1 MFRTSFNLCSIFV
14 EACCECFVFVRWN
27 TEHKSPTFIADSVW
41 LCRELM
47 ACNGTQSMAIFLPGA
62 RMVYRHCAPW
72 IIADLKTASHAVS
85 HFHRPA
91 WKQPRPKV
99 VDGIHRA
106 LGEQEKILLCPPNVD
121 EARQRVQIERK
132 QFLEIDGYDVFVRGF
147 ILIFL
152 GVQSW
157 WRFGWIFAS
166 ITYIY
171 IYIFDHIICDSIILY
186 LSTFYILFASEEKAV
201 QTANAW
207 RKMTKKLQKG
217 SKIVEKLS
225 VAFRNWTCCGSF

>member
-1 MFRTSFNLCSIFV
+1 MFVAT
-14 EACCECFVFVRWN
+14 CCECFVFVRWN

-41 LCRELM
+41 FCRELRM
-47 ACNGTQSMAIFLPGA
+47 QWHAINGHFFARSKDGIQALCSLDHSRSKNCQPCCQPFSSTCLETAKAQSRRWDPPGSGGA
-62 RMVYRHCAPW
+62 RKNTPVPTQRWWGAPEGPDWFRKQILGYWW
-72 IIADLKTASHAVS
+72 ISFLCEGLYP
-85 HFHRPA
+85 HFWVCR
-91 WKQPRPKV
+91 
-99 VDGIHRA
+99 VDGDS
-106 LGEQEKILLCPPNVD
+106 GG
-121 EARQRVQIERK
+121 
-132 QFLEIDGYDVFVRGF
+132 FLHQ
-147 ILIFL
+147 LH
-152 GVQSW
+152 
-157 WRFGWIFAS
+157 
-166 ITYIY
+166 IY

>member
-1 MFRTSFNLCSIFV
+1 
-14 EACCECFVFVRWN
+14 
-27 TEHKSPTFIADSVW
+27 
-41 LCRELM
+41 
-47 ACNGTQSMAIFLPGA
+47 MAIFLPGA

-171 IYIFDHIICDSIILY
+171 IYIYIYIWSYNMWFYHIISIHFLHTIRKWRESCADS
-186 LSTFYILFASEEKAV
+186 KC
-201 QTANAW
+201 
-207 RKMTKKLQKG
+207 
-217 SKIVEKLS
+217 VEKNDKEATKRIKDS
-225 VAFRNWTCCGSF
+225 GEIVSGI